1 MTNENKSS
9 KEASDYC
16 FYITYKPQNVKFVS
30 KEELDIIK
38 EHYLIISAL
47 RNSVMSVK
55 DIHNLYRD
63 QTTGDYTFTLKT
75 IYRHLEKLETA
86 GIVTGAGYREKK
98 GTRSCE
104 KVYCRTARIF
114 CPEIKEEDLTWWELK
129 NGEQYAKIFRITL
142 AELLQTSEP
151 DKESFNKL
159 FKKLN
164 LQQIKVRKELYE
176 KARSNEAFAD
186 SLSHIDI
193 DKLNSIVDLAS
204 ILKILLQDPDL
215 LKQMQNLLDV
225 KDPKTDE

>member
-1 MTNENKSS
+1 MKNGNKSG
-9 KEASDYC
+9 KDASEYC
-16 FYITYKPQNVKFVS
+16 FYLTYKPQNVKLVS
-30 KEELDIIK
+30 KEELDLIK

-47 RNSVMSVK
+47 RNTVMSVK
-55 DIHNLYRD
+55 DIHNLFRD
-63 QTTGDYTFTLKT
+63 QETGDFTYTLKT

-86 GIVTGAGYREKK
+86 GIVTAAGYREKK

-104 KVYCRTARIF
+104 KVYCRTAKIF
-114 CPEIKEEDLTWWELK
+114 CPEIEEEDLGWWELE
-129 NGEQYAKIFRITL
+129 NGEQYAQIFRITL

-151 DKESFNKL
+151 DKESFNKI
-159 FKKLN
+159 FKQLN
-164 LQQIKVRKELYE
+164 LQQVKARKELFE

-215 LKQMQNLLDV
+215 LKQMQNLLDM
-225 KDPKTDE
+225 KDPKTVE

>member
-1 MTNENKSS
+1 MTNKNKSS

-30 KEELDIIK
+30 KEQLELLK

-47 RNSVMSVK
+47 RNTVMSVK
-55 DIHNLYRD
+55 DIHNLFQD
-63 QTTGDYTFTLKT
+63 QKTGDHAFTLKT

-86 GIVTGAGYREKK
+86 GIVTAAGYREKK

-104 KVYCRTARIF
+104 KVYCRTAKIF
-114 CPEIKEEDLTWWELK
+114 YPEIEEEEQEWWELE
-129 NGEQYAKIFRITL
+129 NGEQYAQIFRVTL

-151 DKESFNKL
+151 DKKSFNELFKQLNVLQIKTKKEL
-159 FKKLN
+159 FKKAGSN
-164 LQQIKVRKELYE
+164 AEL
-176 KARSNEAFAD
+176 AD

-193 DKLNSIVDLAS
+193 DKLNSIVDLVS

-215 LKQMQNLLDV
+215 FKQMQNLLDV